1 MLTDLSIRRA
11 PLIRLC
17 SSPFLVMSEGE
28 IFCQSLTNAA
38 MLSHQQE
45 SFQHTHRHGLPCCH
59 RHGCGSGWESCP
71 VGGGTP
77 LVCVQTPALH
87 GRCFWKEEESKLYL
101 AFLWLTICSLAKAS
115 TTLFSCQV
123 IYPQCWAPV
132 PCSWLISL
140 VAEEAEAIGLS
151 LPLFQ
156 SPTAA
161 NSSCHQSLFLKWK
174 HKWSIVRNLCDFSPD
189 MTVPA

>member
-1 MLTDLSIRRA
+1 MLLEGTGEQAVLGLSVADHLLVGQGINNPVQLSGHLPPQTSA
-11 PLIRLC
+11 P
-17 SSPFLVMSEGE
+17 PG
-28 IFCQSLTNAA
+28 A
-38 MLSHQQE
+38 
-45 SFQHTHRHGLPCCH
+45 
-59 RHGCGSGWESCP
+59 
-71 VGGGTP
+71 
-77 LVCVQTPALH
+77 
-87 GRCFWKEEESKLYL
+87 
-101 AFLWLTICSLAKAS
+101 
-115 TTLFSCQV
+115 
-123 IYPQCWAPV
+123 QCWAPV

-161 NSSCHQSLFLKWK
+161 NSSFHQSLFLKWK